1 MLEKILPQTVL
12 AVLREKLNLEKLYE
26 IRLRSQKP
34 VMLNYCGRYLY
45 LTPDGASEDGD
56 KAYVLDRKAV
66 ENIVFR
72 ASEHSLYVFNEQI
85 KQSFITIAGGIRLG
99 ICGELVIENGA
110 VKTVKNFT
118 SVNVRIPHEV
128 KNCSLNCFKYIAD
141 KQIYNTLIVS
151 PPGAGK
157 TTWLRDVACQLARLS
172 PPPNILILDERGEIA
187 AVSAGVA
194 QLDTGPTGD
203 VMTNCGKGYGFEQ
216 GIRSM
221 RPDVIITD
229 ELANPADVEAAAGAI
244 AAGVK
249 IIAST
254 HAFDHL
260 DLNLKPAFES
270 VLKKRLFS
278 RFVVLSNRR
287 GPGTCEGVY
296 DEQFGRVY

>member
-1 MLEKILPQTVL
+1 MLEKILSEPILSVL
-12 AVLREKLNLEKLYE
+12 QEKINGDKLYE
-26 IRLRSQKP
+26 IRLRARKP
-34 VMLNYCGRYLY
+34 VMVNYCGRYMY
-45 LTPDGASEDGD
+45 LTADGVSDEA
-56 KAYVLDRKAV
+56 ARAFVPDRKAIESV
-66 ENIVFR
+66 ILR

-85 KQSFITIAGGIRLG
+85 KQSFITVMGGARLG
-99 ICGELVIENGA
+99 ICGESVSEGGA

-118 SVNVRIPHEV
+118 SVNIRIPHEV

-157 TTWLRDVACQLARLS
+157 TTWLRDLACQLSRLV
-172 PPPNILILDERGEIA
+172 PPPNILILDERSEIA
-187 AVSAGVA
+187 AVSAGIP
-194 QLDTGPTGD
+194 QLDTGPTSD
-203 VMTNCGKGYGFEQ
+203 IMTNCGKAYGFEY
-216 GIRSM
+216 GVRSM

-229 ELANPADVEAAAGAI
+229 ELANAADAEAAAGAI

-270 VLKKRLFS
+270 VLKRRLFN

-296 DEQFGRVY
+296 DENLNRIF